1 MQPIPSL
8 LLLADAAAPAGTA
21 ASSKVGVAI
30 VVLVFAI
37 VFALS
42 VRAALRHFK
51 GEGGCCG
58 GGAGAPPP
66 VADKAIGSA
75 VATCELA
82 LDGLRCMNCVAHA
95 KKALEAI
102 PGVAADVTLDPQ
114 RALVR
119 MDRDVPESALR
130 AAIEGEGYRVVS
142 VSRR

>member
-1 MQPIPSL
+1 MRRPWIARPL
-8 LLLADAAAPAGTA
+8 PVIRACPARV
-21 ASSKVGVAI
+21 S
-30 VVLVFAI
+30 
-37 VFALS
+37 
-42 VRAALRHFK
+42 
-51 GEGGCCG
+51 
-58 GGAGAPPP
+58 
-66 VADKAIGSA
+66 
-75 VATCELA
+75 
-82 LDGLRCMNCVAHA
+82 HA